1 MTLKPEH
8 IVEALNKTPELKRRL
23 ILRIMEELLDSE
35 AFMAQLKLHMK
46 IGTVL

>member
-23 ILRIMEELLDSE
+23 IRNHLYRMH
-35 AFMAQLKLHMK
+35 KLPDHFF
-46 IGTVL
+46 VPLV